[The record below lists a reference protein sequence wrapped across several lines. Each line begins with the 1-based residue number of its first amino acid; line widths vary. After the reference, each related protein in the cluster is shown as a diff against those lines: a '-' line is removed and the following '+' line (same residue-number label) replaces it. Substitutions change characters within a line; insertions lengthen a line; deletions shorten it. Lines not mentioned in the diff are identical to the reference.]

1 MSTNSND
8 IPGEVADEEI
18 VLRTI
23 FSPANIKNGK
33 LKSNFMRPP
42 VRFPDEDNPNYA
54 SNKLSVTRLRYMGI
68 EFCRKHARQHS
79 SVPLRNYWGFA
90 KFKVIGIRLLGA
102 DVISSPSKGNK
113 GHANIVLP
121 FQQEIGKP
129 LSAEMLKLSKDLA
142 DSAEIIQDPDS
153 YSDHWKGAAL

>member
-1 MSTNSND
+1 MSTNFEG
-8 IPGEVADEEI
+8 IPQEVADDEI

-42 VRFPDEDNPNYA
+42 VRFPDEVNPCYA
-54 SNKLSVTRLRYMGI
+54 SNKLSVTRLKYMGI
-68 EFCRKHARQHS
+68 EFCRKHAKLHS
-79 SVPLRNYWGFA
+79 SSPLRNYWGFA
-90 KFKVIGIRLLGA
+90 KFKVDVVRSLGA

-121 FQQEIGKP
+121 FLQEIGVP
-129 LSAEMLKLSKDLA
+129 LPAEMLKLAKDLA
-142 DSAEIIQDPDS
+142 DSAEIVQDPDIS
-153 YSDHWKGAAL
+153 SDTWTGPIL